1 MCLIKQDILM
11 RNYSKLIDLYFDMY
25 GNDEI
30 NNIWYSIAL
39 QVVLEKLPENYLLG
53 KSILVYFQFDQKM

>member
-1 MCLIKQDILM
+1 M